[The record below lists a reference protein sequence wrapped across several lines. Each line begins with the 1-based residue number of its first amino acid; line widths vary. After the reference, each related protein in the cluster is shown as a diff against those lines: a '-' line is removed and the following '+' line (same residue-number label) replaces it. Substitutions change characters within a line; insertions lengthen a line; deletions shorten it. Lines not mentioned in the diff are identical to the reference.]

1 VSSSGFIIQELIGHL
16 HRCMTE
22 VINSRENTDPVIAC
36 SSSILKLA
44 HNIFV
49 IAIVIAKLPIP
60 RDVLFFFRRTS
71 SRFEGRYPVD
81 P

>member
-1 VSSSGFIIQELIGHL
+1 MSSSGFIIQELIGHL

-22 VINSRENTDPVIAC
+22 VLNSKENTEPVIAC

-49 IAIVIAKLPIP
+49 MQL
-60 RDVLFFFRRTS
+60 
-71 SRFEGRYPVD
+71 
-81 P
+81 